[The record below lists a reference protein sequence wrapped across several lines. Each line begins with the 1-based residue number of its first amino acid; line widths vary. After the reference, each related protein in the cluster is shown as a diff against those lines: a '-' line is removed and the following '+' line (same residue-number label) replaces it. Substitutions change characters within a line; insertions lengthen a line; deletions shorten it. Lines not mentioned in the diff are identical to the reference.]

1 MDVQRI
7 SEVQIAAEKAWIII
21 STSIIVVLGVAAIAV
36 LVWWVVENIK
46 DMRREKN
53 KDNSC
58 NIEML
63 KHSSDT
69 SAAAADAG
77 WSSYIE
83 MKRKF
88 EKSEEDRQKEKY
100 FSAQWDFKRVER
112 IHQLEEQ
119 LRSNGIDPIP
129 ASSAEK
135 EEDAA

>member
-63 KHSSDT
+63 KHSSET

-77 WSSYIE
+77 WSGYICMRDKYNKAVSDYEDKLDKMQEWDLKRINYIDKLRKQLIDNGIEPLE
-83 MKRKF
+83 M
-88 EKSEEDRQKEKY
+88 DKEK
-100 FSAQWDFKRVER
+100 
-112 IHQLEEQ
+112 
-119 LRSNGIDPIP
+119 
-129 ASSAEK
+129 
-135 EEDAA
+135 AA